1 MASCAL
7 VRFPQKERVMSEAR
21 VLVVFF
27 SRTGTTRTLALTLAK
42 MLSADL
48 EEICD
53 CTDRRGGLGYMRCL
67 TDSWLKRAAE
77 IVPAGRDAGQYDL
90 VVVGTPIWAGAV
102 CAPVRAYLLENR
114 WKFRHVAFF
123 CSLGGLGSQGAFDEM
138 RALAGKAP
146 VAQCKVR
153 AAEVQRGA
161 VAASLVLFASV
172 LKRHLANYDALAWTS

>member
-1 MASCAL
+1 
-7 VRFPQKERVMSEAR
+7 MSEPR

-27 SRTGTTRTLALTLAK
+27 SRTGTTRRLAGALAG
-42 MLSADL
+42 MMSADI

-53 CTDRRGGLGYMRCL
+53 FTERRGALGYLRCVI
-67 TDSWLKRAAE
+67 DSWRKRPAE
-77 IVPAGRDAGQYDL
+77 IVPAGLDPSQYDL
-90 VVVGTPIWAGAV
+90 VLVGTPVWAGAV
-102 CAPVRAYLLENR
+102 SAPVRAYLLQNR
-114 WKFRHVAFF
+114 SRFRHVGFF
-123 CSLGGLGSQGAFDEM
+123 CIFGGLGAGTAFDEM

-161 VAASLVLFASV
+161 VAASLVLFVSV